1 VRRRMQA
8 LRRRVAGR
16 DVLAWA
22 SDILHQLERGKG
34 SGFFSD

>member
-1 VRRRMQA
+1 MQA

-22 SDILHQLERGKG
+22 SDILDRLERRKG
-34 SGFFSD
+34 QDFLAG